1 MKIKHYPGKA
11 VMNDPSWLEIDIPNH
26 ALGLQYEANWLDA
39 QRSLSSGNSSSNSWD
54 SYSGNGFTDTISSK
68 LGHYQNMLRG
78 ISETETTIH
87 KSNDKISIGGSVRL
101 KYHSEKCLS
110 RINSKNRKDMQD
122 DTYSFYSDECY
133 SQIQGR
139 NNKTSPSPKNFNG
152 ENIYGTV
159 YRISNTFNDRL
170 SIKSSV
176 INEKPTTPSEY
187 DENDSDISA
196 FRPIS
201 NTYQLREKVEI
212 HKNNNNNGSLP
223 KPKPR
228 TKLPKTIVNQI
239 PQKESDLEKQLI
251 KKSVRF
257 DNKKTEIDVQE
268 SLDDIIYET
277 RSNLEYFDS
286 EGSLNDTRGEEWEE
300 TDTNNTQSALHNNA
314 FHYNSDLFSPKELSE
329 RLKSLTVSEL
339 DLYAFP
345 QKIEKSN
352 NQPEHKK
359 SKQNK
364 KRADSENVIRNSSSE
379 SNERLSSVMPESGLY
394 AYPQKPRKN
403 DAKANSVKS
412 NKEGRKAKSK
422 SKKHDFRNSSVSE
435 DETQDRVHEWIDDQN
450 KYVTV
455 INTNQSI
462 INAKSVRNSNNNS
475 NVNAKKCVNVLQLS
489 SETDTDHSG
498 EEYGDEP
505 GSRIQSKKYS
515 DGFDANQQVKD
526 LQLTS
531 SRDYG
536 EVSLDRND
544 SGYYEAPK
552 KVRQRIPPRNI
563 CCSSTES
570 DSGSEKNHRKSE
582 SDSGESLESTNKKY
596 KENIYDLYK
605 NEHKNSRINVKCE
618 KAPSVQ
624 NGSLQN
630 KNRKKNHSIKSESE
644 NNMCSEP
651 NSDFLIPRPKLI
663 VPVHTY
669 AIRKRRTG
677 NLLNRKSF
685 SKCTDVE
692 NNVHNESTNE
702 LNNKD
707 ILQKKKIYIEYKLT
721 CLNPVSFL
729 ISNLI

>member
-1 MKIKHYPGKA
+1 MKIKNYPGKA

-39 QRSLSSGNSSSNSWD
+39 QRSLSTGNSSSNSWD

-78 ISETETTIH
+78 ISETEGTLR
-87 KSNDKISIGGSVRL
+87 KSHDKISIGGSVRL

-139 NNKTSPSPKNFNG
+139 NNKTSPSPKNLNG

-159 YRISNTFNDRL
+159 YRNGNTFNDR
-170 SIKSSV
+170 SSTKSSI
-176 INEKPTTPSEY
+176 INDKSITPSDY
-187 DENDSDISA
+187 DDRGLIDENESDISA

-212 HKNNNNNGSLP
+212 HRNNNNGSLP

-228 TKLPKTIVNQI
+228 TKLPKTVDNKIL
-239 PQKESDLEKQLI
+239 QKESDLEKQLI

-257 DNKKTEIDVQE
+257 DNKKTEIDAQGALHDE
-268 SLDDIIYET
+268 IYET
-277 RSNLEYFDS
+277 RSNLEYLDS
-286 EGSLNDTRGEEWEE
+286 EGSLNETRGEEWEE
-300 TDTNNTQSALHNNA
+300 TDVNNTRSILHNNA
-314 FHYNSDLFSPKELSE
+314 FHYNNDSFSPKELSE
-329 RLKSLTVSEL
+329 RLKSLELSEL

-345 QKIEKSN
+345 QKIDKIK
-352 NQPEHKK
+352 NQQEHKNP
-359 SKQNK
+359 KQNK
-364 KRADSENVIRNSSSE
+364 KRSDSENTIRNHKNVGKSSGE
-379 SNERLSSVMPESGLY
+379 SNERLSSVIPESGLY
-394 AYPQKPRKN
+394 AYPQKTLKN
-403 DAKANSVKS
+403 DAKAKSVKS
-412 NKEGRKAKSK
+412 NKESQKSK
-422 SKKHDFRNSSVSE
+422 SNKHDFRNPSISE
-435 DETQDRVHEWIDDQN
+435 DEAQDRVHEWIDDQN
-450 KYVTV
+450 KYVAV
-455 INTNQSI
+455 INTNQTI
-462 INAKSVRNSNNNS
+462 INAKSVHNSNTNS
-475 NVNAKKCVNVLQLS
+475 NMNAKKCVNVLQLS

-498 EEYGDEP
+498 EEYDDER
-505 GSRIQSKKYS
+505 SSKMQSKIYS

-526 LQLTS
+526 LQLAS

-570 DSGSEKNHRKSE
+570 DSGSEQNNPKGE
-582 SDSGESLESTNKKY
+582 SDSGESLESNKKF

-624 NGSLQN
+624 SGSLQN
-630 KNRKKNHSIKSESE
+630 KNKRKNHSIKSESE

-685 SKCTDVE
+685 SKCTDDVE
-692 NNVHNESTNE
+692 NNVQNESTCD
-702 LNNKD
+702 LNNKGELES
-707 ILQKKKIYIEYKLT
+707 ILR
-721 CLNPVSFL
+721 C
-729 ISNLI
+729 